1 MTEQTPGH
9 SGSEMMEYARR
20 LFPICRSLTGD
31 GVRETL
37 RIIKEICGDLEVYE
51 VPTGTKVFDWEIPE
65 EWNIRDA
72 YIIDPDGKKIADFK
86 ENNLHVMGYSEPVD
100 KTLSLDELKEH
111 LYTQVDLPDAVPY
124 VTSYYKKRWG
134 FCISENTRASL
145 KEGVYRVFID
155 SDFKQGHLTYG
166 ELLISGKSKKE
177 ILISTYVCHPSMAN
191 NEVSGPVLAAFLGN
205 CIRSLHN
212 RRYSYR
218 IVFLPETI
226 GAITY
231 LSKNFE
237 YMKENTIAG
246 FVLSCVGDNRAYSH
260 IQSPYGDTLADKV
273 LRNVLSFIDHG
284 HMVYSFLERGSDERQ
299 YCAPNINLPV
309 CCFCRSKFGEY
320 PEYHTDQDNL
330 ELISEEG
337 FEGAFNVMRDC
348 IEALEHNNY
357 YKVTCFCE
365 PQLGKRGLYPTLSKK
380 GSATAVKAMTD
391 FIAYADGTNDL
402 IDISNII
409 NVPVAELIPII
420 KTLKTA
426 GLISPQVR

>member
-1 MTEQTPGH
+1 MTEQTAGH

-20 LFPICRSLTGD
+20 LFPICRSITGN

-37 RIIKEICGDLEVYE
+37 RIIKEICNDLEVHE
-51 VPTGTKVFDWEIPE
+51 IPSGTKVFDWEVPE

-72 YIIDPDGKKIADFK
+72 YIIDPDGNKIIDFK
-86 ENNLHVMGYSEPVD
+86 TNNLHVMGYSEPVD

-134 FCISENTRASL
+134 FCMSENMRAAL
-145 KEGVYRVFID
+145 KDGYYKVFID
-155 SDFKQGHLTYG
+155 SDFKQGNLTYG

-260 IQSPYGDTLADKV
+260 IQSPYGDTLADKI
-273 LRNVLSFIDHG
+273 LSNVLSFIDHG

-330 ELISEEG
+330 EFISKEG
-337 FEGAFNVMRDC
+337 FEGSLSVMTQC
-348 IEALEHNNY
+348 IEALEYNKF
-357 YKVTCFCE
+357 YKVTCMCE

-391 FIAYADGTNDL
+391 LIAYADGTNDL